1 MMNESKK
8 ILIVAGEA
16 SGDLHGS
23 SLIKELKKINS
34 QFQFF
39 GIGGD
44 RMKKEGMELVY
55 DIDKLSIMGFFE
67 VLKNLRLIR
76 EVMKTVV
83 KVTEQR
89 KPDLVVL
96 IDYPGFNLRFAKK
109 VKKIGI
115 PIVYYISPQ
124 VWAWGGN
131 RVKKMKGL
139 IDKMIVIFPFEL
151 DIYKKFDMDCEFVG
165 HPLLEVV
172 RPILSKEDF
181 QSKFDIRK
189 NEVLL
194 GLLPGSRW
202 QEVER
207 ILPIMLESVELL
219 GRRIK
224 NLRVMLGLAPTIE
237 KKKIQTLLDQF
248 KSKVDPS
255 ISLRVD
261 PEHSRRVEMVE
272 NLTYDLMKHSDFLL
286 VTSGTATLEST
297 ILGTPFLVLYK
308 TSFWT
313 YLFAKSLVNI
323 PNIALANVVAGKKI
337 VPEYIQ
343 SKAIPKDIAEEMYDI
358 LTNKQRYKSIQ
369 NELSLVKE
377 KIGSFHSLQVGEV
390 GASKRAAR
398 IINGIIFS

>member
-1 MMNESKK
+1 MNESKK

-23 SLIKELKKINS
+23 SLIRELKNINS
-34 QFQFF
+34 HLQFF

-55 DIDKLSIMGFFE
+55 HIDKLSIMGFFE
-67 VLKNLRLIR
+67 VLKNIGLIR
-76 EVMKTVV
+76 EVMKTMV
-83 KVTEQR
+83 KLAEER

-96 IDYPGFNLRFAKK
+96 IDYPGFNLRFAKR
-109 VKKIGI
+109 VKKMGI
-115 PIVYYISPQ
+115 PIAYYISPQ

-139 IDKMIVIFPFEL
+139 IDKMIVIFHFEKEL
-151 DIYKKFDMDCEFVG
+151 YKKFDIDCEFVG

-172 RPILSKEDF
+172 RPVLSKEDF
-181 QSKFDIRK
+181 QSKFDLRK

-202 QEVER
+202 QEVEK
-207 ILPIMLESVELL
+207 ILPIMVQSAELL
-219 GRRIK
+219 GARIK
-224 NLRVMLGLAPTIE
+224 NLRIMLGLASTIKKE
-237 KKKIQTLLDQF
+237 KVGIILGQF
-248 KSKVDPS
+248 KSKVE
-255 ISLRVD
+255 I
-261 PEHSRRVEMVE
+261 VE
-272 NLTYDLMKHSDFLL
+272 NLTYDLMKHSDLLL
-286 VTSGTATLEST
+286 VASGTATLESV

-308 TSFWT
+308 TGFWT
-313 YLFAKSLVNI
+313 YLLAKSLVSI

-343 SKAIPKDIAEEMYDI
+343 NKAVPKDIAEEMYDI
-358 LTNKQRYKSIQ
+358 LTNKPRYKSIQ

-377 KIGSFHSLQVGEV
+377 KIGEV
-390 GASKRAAR
+390 GASKRAAQ
-398 IINGIIFS
+398 IINGIISS

>member
-1 MMNESKK
+1 MNESKK

-23 SLIKELKKINS
+23 NLIREIRNLNPQI
-34 QFQFF
+34 QLF
-39 GIGGD
+39 GIGGN
-44 RMKKEGMELVY
+44 RMKKEGMELIY
-55 DIDKLSIMGFFE
+55 HIDKLSIMGFFE
-67 VLKNLRLIR
+67 VLSKLRLIR
-76 EVMKTVV
+76 EVMRTMLKLA
-83 KVTEQR
+83 EER

-96 IDYPGFNLRFAKK
+96 IDYPGFNLRFARK
-109 VKKIGI
+109 VKKMGI
-115 PIVYYISPQ
+115 PIAYYISPQ

-131 RVKKMKGL
+131 RVKKMRGL
-139 IDKMIVIFPFEL
+139 IDKMIVIFPFEKE
-151 DIYKKFDMDCEFVG
+151 IYKRFDIDCEFVG

-172 RPILSKEDF
+172 RPVLSREDF
-181 QSKFDIRK
+181 QSKFGLRK

-207 ILPIMLESVELL
+207 ILPIMVETVELL
-219 GRRIK
+219 GSRIK
-224 NLRVMLGLAPTIE
+224 NLRVMLGLASTIKKE
-237 KKKIQTLLDQF
+237 KVQIILDQF
-248 KSKVDPS
+248 KSRVDPS

-261 PEHSRRVEMVE
+261 PEHSRRVEIIE
-272 NLTYDLMKHSDFLL
+272 NLTYDLMKHSDLLL
-286 VTSGTATLEST
+286 VTSGTATLESA

-313 YLFAKSLVNI
+313 YLFAKSLVSI

-343 SKAIPKDIAEEMYDI
+343 SKAVPKDIAKDVYDI
-358 LTNKQRYKSIQ
+358 LTNKHKYKSIQ

-377 KIGSFHSLQVGEV
+377 KIGEV
-390 GASKRAAR
+390 GASKRAAQ
-398 IINGIIFS
+398 IINSIIFS

>member
-1 MMNESKK
+1 MNESKD

-23 SLIKELKKINS
+23 SLIRELRNVNPQI
-34 QFQFF
+34 QLF

-44 RMKKEGMELVY
+44 RMKKEGMELLY
-55 DIDKLSIMGFFE
+55 HIDKLSIMGFFE
-67 VLKNLRLIR
+67 VLSKLRMIR
-76 EVMKTVV
+76 EVMKTMLRLA
-83 KVTEQR
+83 KER
-89 KPDLVVL
+89 RPDLVVL
-96 IDYPGFNLRFAKK
+96 IDYPGFNLRFAQRIKK
-109 VKKIGI
+109 MGV

-139 IDKMIVIFPFEL
+139 IDKMIVVFPFEVE
-151 DIYKKFDMDCEFVG
+151 IYKKFDIDCEFVG

-172 RPILSKEDF
+172 RPILSFEDF
-181 QSKFDIRK
+181 QSKFDLRK

-207 ILPIMLESVELL
+207 ILPIMVQTAELL
-219 GRRIK
+219 GSRIK
-224 NLRVMLGLAPTIE
+224 NLRVMLGLASTI
-237 KKKIQTLLDQF
+237 KRQRVQTILDQF
-248 KSKVDPS
+248 KS
-255 ISLRVD
+255 
-261 PEHSRRVEMVE
+261 RVEIIE
-272 NLTYDLMKHSDFLL
+272 NLTYDLMKHSDLLL
-286 VTSGTATLEST
+286 VTSGTATLESA

-308 TSFWT
+308 TSLWT
-313 YLFAKSLVNI
+313 YLFAKSLVSI

-343 SKAIPKDIAEEMYDI
+343 DKAVPKDIADEMYDI
-358 LTNKQRYKSIQ
+358 LTDKPRYKSIQ

-377 KIGSFHSLQVGEV
+377 KIGEA
-390 GASKRAAR
+390 GASKRVAQ
-398 IINGIIFS
+398 IINEIPCGKG

>member
-1 MMNESKK
+1 MNESKK

-23 SLIKELKKINS
+23 SLIRELKNINS
-34 QFQFF
+34 HLQFF

-55 DIDKLSIMGFFE
+55 HIDKLSIMGFFE
-67 VLKNLRLIR
+67 VLKNLGLIR
-76 EVMKTVV
+76 EVMKTMV
-83 KVTEQR
+83 KLAEQR

-96 IDYPGFNLRFAKK
+96 IDYPGFNLRFAKRA
-109 VKKIGI
+109 KKMGI
-115 PIVYYISPQ
+115 PITYYISPQ

-139 IDKMIVIFPFEL
+139 IDKMIVIFHFEKEL
-151 DIYKKFDMDCEFVG
+151 YKKFDIDCEFVG

-172 RPILSKEDF
+172 RPVLSKEDF
-181 QSKFDIRK
+181 QSKFDLRK

-202 QEVER
+202 QEVEK
-207 ILPIMLESVELL
+207 ILPIMVQTAELL
-219 GRRIK
+219 GARIK
-224 NLRVMLGLAPTIE
+224 TLRIMLGLASTIKKE
-237 KKKIQTLLDQF
+237 KVEIILGQF
-248 KSKVDPS
+248 KSKVE
-255 ISLRVD
+255 I
-261 PEHSRRVEMVE
+261 VE
-272 NLTYDLMKHSDFLL
+272 NLTYDLMKHSDILL
-286 VTSGTATLEST
+286 VASGTATLESA

-308 TSFWT
+308 TGFWT
-313 YLFAKSLVNI
+313 YLLAKSLVSI

-343 SKAIPKDIAEEMYDI
+343 NKAVPKNIAEEMYDI

-369 NELSLVKE
+369 DELSIVKE
-377 KIGSFHSLQVGEV
+377 RIGEV
-390 GASKRAAR
+390 GASKRAAQ
-398 IINGIIFS
+398 IINGIIFA

>member
-1 MMNESKK
+1 MTGSAKAEHSSNAIIMNESKK

-23 SLIKELKKINS
+23 SLIRELKNVNS
-34 QFQFF
+34 QLQFF

-44 RMKKEGMELVY
+44 RMKKEGMELIY
-55 DIDKLSIMGFFE
+55 DIGKLSIMGFFE
-67 VLKNLRLIR
+67 VLKNLGLIR
-76 EVMKTVV
+76 EVMKSMV
-83 KVTEQR
+83 KLAEQR
-89 KPDLVVL
+89 RPDLIVL
-96 IDYPGFNLRFAKK
+96 IDYPGFNLRFAKR
-109 VKKIGI
+109 VKKLGI

-139 IDKMIVIFPFEL
+139 INKMIVIFPFEVE
-151 DIYKKFDMDCEFVG
+151 IYKKFDIDCEFVG

-172 RPILSKEDF
+172 RPILSREDF
-181 QSKFDIRK
+181 QSKFDLRK
-189 NEVLL
+189 NETLL

-219 GRRIK
+219 GSRVK
-224 NLRVMLGLAPTIE
+224 NLKVMIGLASTIE
-237 KKKIQTLLDQF
+237 KKRVQTILDRS
-248 KSKVDPS
+248 KSKAQ
-255 ISLRVD
+255 II
-261 PEHSRRVEMVE
+261 E
-272 NLTYDLMKHSDFLL
+272 NLTYDLIKHSDLLL
-286 VTSGTATLEST
+286 VTSGTATLESA

-308 TSFWT
+308 TGFWT
-313 YLFAKSLVNI
+313 YLFAKSLVSI

-343 SKAIPKDIAEEMYDI
+343 NKAVPKDIAEEMYDI

-369 NELSLVKE
+369 NELALIRE
-377 KIGSFHSLQVGEV
+377 RIGEV
-390 GASKRAAR
+390 GASKKAAQ

>member
-1 MMNESKK
+1 MNESKK

-23 SLIKELKKINS
+23 SLIREMKNLNS

-44 RMKKEGMELVY
+44 RMKREGMELVY

-67 VLKNLRLIR
+67 VIKNLGLIR
-76 EVMKTVV
+76 EVMKTMV
-83 KVTEQR
+83 KTAEQR

-109 VKKIGI
+109 VKKMGI

-131 RVKKMKGL
+131 RVKRMKGL

-151 DIYKKFDMDCEFVG
+151 DIYKKFDIDCEFVG
-165 HPLLEVV
+165 HPLLEVA
-172 RPILSKEDF
+172 RPILSREDF
-181 QSKFDIRK
+181 QRKFDLRK

-224 NLRVMLGLAPTIE
+224 NLKVMLGLAPTV
-237 KKKIQTLLDQF
+237 KKARVQTIINQF
-248 KSKVDPS
+248 KSEVK
-255 ISLRVD
+255 II
-261 PEHSRRVEMVE
+261 E
-272 NLTYDLMKHSDFLL
+272 NLTYNLIKHSDFLL
-286 VTSGTATLEST
+286 VTSGTATLESA

-313 YLFAKSLVNI
+313 YLFAKSLINI

-358 LTNKQRYKSIQ
+358 LTNKQRYKTIQ
-369 NELSLVKE
+369 DELSLVKE
-377 KIGSFHSLQVGEV
+377 RVGSFHSLQVGEV
-390 GASKRAAR
+390 GASKRAAQ
-398 IINGIIFS
+398 IINGMLFS

>member
-1 MMNESKK
+1 MNESKK

-23 SLIKELKKINS
+23 SLIRELKNVNS
-34 QFQFF
+34 HLQFF

-44 RMKKEGMELVY
+44 RMRKEGMELIY
-55 DIDKLSIMGFFE
+55 HIDKLSIMGFFE
-67 VLKNLRLIR
+67 VLKNLGLIR
-76 EVMKTVV
+76 KVMKTMV
-83 KVTEQR
+83 KLAEER

-109 VKKIGI
+109 AKKMGI
-115 PIVYYISPQ
+115 PVAYYISPQ

-139 IDKMIVIFPFEL
+139 IDKMIVIFPFEE
-151 DIYKKFDMDCEFVG
+151 DIYRNVGMDCEFVG

-172 RPILSKEDF
+172 KPVLSKEDF
-181 QSKFDIRK
+181 QSKFDLRK
-189 NEVLL
+189 NEILL

-202 QEVER
+202 QEVEK
-207 ILPIMLESVELL
+207 ILPIMLESVQLL
-219 GRRIK
+219 GSRIK
-224 NLRVMLGLAPTIE
+224 NLRIMLGLAPTIE
-237 KKKIQTLLDQF
+237 KEKVQTILNQF
-248 KSKVDPS
+248 RKSK
-255 ISLRVD
+255 I
-261 PEHSRRVEMVE
+261 EIIE
-272 NLTYDLMKHSDFLL
+272 NLTYDLMKHSDLLL
-286 VTSGTATLEST
+286 VASGTATLESA

-313 YLFAKSLVNI
+313 YLFAKSLVSI

-343 SKAIPKDIAEEMYDI
+343 NKAVPKDIAEEMYDL

-377 KIGSFHSLQVGEV
+377 KIGEQ
-390 GASKRAAR
+390 GASKKAAA
-398 IINGIIFS
+398 IINKMI